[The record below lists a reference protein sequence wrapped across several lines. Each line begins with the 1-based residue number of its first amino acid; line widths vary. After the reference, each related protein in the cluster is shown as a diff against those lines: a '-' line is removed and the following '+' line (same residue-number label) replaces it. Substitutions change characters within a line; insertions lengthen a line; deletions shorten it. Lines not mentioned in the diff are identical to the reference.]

1 MINLN
6 LNTLS
11 HIAKHI
17 NENNISWCI
26 GASLLL
32 NFHGLVDNPQ
42 DMDIIVDKFQAEQ
55 LTSLLSSLGKIG
67 PKGSLYPYATEH
79 FYQYIVEDL
88 SVDIM
93 GGFKILHEKGVYEFI
108 LDSQSIVDY
117 KDINDVSIPL
127 SSLEDWFVLYQLMP
141 NREPK
146 VALIED
152 YLKSK
157 GVKHRKLLER
167 ALTQPLPEKVEARI
181 IKLLKEACQ

>member
-1 MINLN
+1 MN

-55 LTSLLSSLGKIG
+55 LTSLLSSLGKVG

-79 FYQYIVEDL
+79 FYQYIVEGL

-93 GGFKILHEKGVYEFI
+93 GGFKILHEKGIYKFI
-108 LDSQSIVDY
+108 LDSQTIVGY
-117 KDINDVSIPL
+117 KDINNVSIPL

-157 GVKHRKLLER
+157 GVTHRKLLER
-167 ALTQPLPEKVEARI
+167 ALIQPLPEEVEARI

>member
-1 MINLN
+1 MN

-11 HIAKHI
+11 HIASNI
-17 NENNISWCI
+17 NKNNISWCI

-32 NFHGLVDNPQ
+32 NFHSLVDNPQ
-42 DMDIIVDKFQAEQ
+42 DMDIIVDKFQAEE
-55 LTSLLSSLGKIG
+55 LTSLLSSLGKVG
-67 PKGSLYPYATEH
+67 SKGSLYPYATEH

-93 GGFKILHEKGVYEFI
+93 GGFKILHDKGIYEFI
-108 LDSQSIVDY
+108 LDSQSIVDC
-117 KDINDVSIPL
+117 KDINNVSLPL

-146 VALIED
+146 VTLIED
-152 YLKSK
+152 HLRAN
-157 GVKHRKLLER
+157 GVKHRNLLER